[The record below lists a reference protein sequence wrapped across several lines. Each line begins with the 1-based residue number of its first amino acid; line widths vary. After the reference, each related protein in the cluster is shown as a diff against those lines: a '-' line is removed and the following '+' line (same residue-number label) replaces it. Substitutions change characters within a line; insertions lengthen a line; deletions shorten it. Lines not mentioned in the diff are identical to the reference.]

1 MKLKGIR
8 VPHKKNTAQSVPV
21 RVPVPKTVTIPM
33 SMHIGRPAK
42 PVVKRGDTVKVGQL
56 IAEADGYISAPIHA
70 SVSGKVQKIDEITT
84 AMGTKVAAV
93 VIESDGLQEVSETVQ
108 PPDVHD
114 LTTFVDAVRH
124 SGSVGLGGA
133 GFPTFVK
140 FSFNNDLSVVDAV
153 VINAAECEPY
163 ITSDT
168 RTLLDRADE
177 VFEGIALLKKYL
189 KVKHYVIGIENN
201 KPEAIAKARELAA
214 KTDGVEVHVL
224 PAAYP
229 QGGEKVLVYNTL
241 GRMIPLGGLPLDEGV
256 VVINVT
262 TLAFIAHYIKTGMP
276 LVEKCLTVD
285 GSAVKEPKNIIA
297 PIGMSIA
304 DVLESAGGC
313 KDDPAKVLYG
323 GPMMGIAVPDL
334 NAPVLKNTNAVIAMD
349 AAEARPPRTT
359 PCINC
364 GACLTHC
371 PLRLDPRAI
380 SKAYRQNDPAEL
392 KALHADLCMEC
403 GCCSY
408 VCPAKR
414 HLVQTNKLAKAVL
427 REYDAR
433 QREKKEGA
441 K

>member
-8 VPHKKNTAQSVPV
+8 VPHKKHTAHSVPE
-21 RVPVPKTVTIPM
+21 RIPVPKLVTIPM

-42 PVVKRGDTVKVGQL
+42 PIVKRGDTVKVGQL

-70 SVSGKVQKIDEITT
+70 SVSGKVQKIDEMTT
-84 AMGTKVAAV
+84 SMGAKVPMV
-93 VIESDGLQEVSETVQ
+93 VIETDGLQEVSEEVT

-114 LTTFVDAVRH
+114 LTTFVAAVRH

-168 RTLLDRADE
+168 RTLLDRADD
-177 VFEGIALLKKYL
+177 VFAGIALLKKYL
-189 KVKHYVIGIENN
+189 GVSRFVIGIENN
-201 KPEAIAKARELAA
+201 KPEAIAKAQELAA
-214 KTDGVEVHVL
+214 KTDGVEVKVL

-241 GRMIPLGGLPLDEGV
+241 GRLIPQGGLPLDVGV

-262 TLAFIAHYIKTGMP
+262 TLAFIAKYIETGMP

-285 GSAVKEPKNIIA
+285 GSAVKEPKNVIA
-297 PIGMSIA
+297 PIGTPIA
-304 DVLESAGGC
+304 DVLEAVGGC
-313 KDDPAKVLYG
+313 KSEPAKVLYG

-334 NAPVLKNTNAVIAMD
+334 STPILKNTNAIVAMD
-349 AAEARPPRTT
+349 EAEARPPKTT

-364 GACLTHC
+364 GACLTNC

-380 SKAYRQNDPAEL
+380 SKAYQKGDAEEL
-392 KALHADLCMEC
+392 KALCVDLCMEC

-414 HLVQTNKLAKAVL
+414 HLVQTNKLGKAML
-427 REYDAR
+427 RAYLDR
-433 QREKKEGA
+433 QKKEQEA
-441 K
+441 KK

>member
-8 VPHKKNTAQSVPV
+8 VPHKKHTAASAPQ
-21 RVPVPKTVTIPM
+21 RIPVPKLVTIPM

-42 PVVKRGDTVKVGQL
+42 PIVKRGDLVKVGQL
-56 IAEADGYISAPIHA
+56 IAEADGYISAPVHA
-70 SVSGKVQKIDEITT
+70 SVSGKVQKIDEMVT
-84 AMGTKVAAV
+84 AMGAKVQVV
-93 VIESDGLQEVSETVQ
+93 VIESDGMQEISEEVKPPEVS
-108 PPDVHD
+108 D
-114 LTTFVDAVRH
+114 LMSFVEAVKS

-168 RTLLDRADE
+168 RTLLDRADD
-177 VFEGIALLKKYL
+177 VFAGIGLLKKYL
-189 KVKHYVIGIENN
+189 HVPRYVIGIEDN
-201 KPEAIAKARELAA
+201 KPDAIAKARALAA
-214 KTDGVEVHVL
+214 KTEGVEVQVL
-224 PAAYP
+224 PAMYP

-241 GRMIPLGGLPLDEGV
+241 GRLIPQGGLPLDVGV

-262 TLAFIAHYIKTGMP
+262 TLAFIAKYIETGMP

-285 GSAVKEPKNIIA
+285 GSAVKEPKNVIA
-297 PIGMSIA
+297 PIGTPIA

-313 KDDPAKVLYG
+313 KSEPAKVLYG

-334 NAPVLKNTNAVIAMD
+334 SAPVLKNTNAIVVMD
-349 AAEARPPRTT
+349 EAEARPPKTT

-364 GACLTHC
+364 GACLTNC

-380 SKAYRQNDPAEL
+380 AKAYKKNEPEEL
-392 KALHADLCMEC
+392 KALCVDLCMEC

-414 HLVQTNKLAKAVL
+414 HLVQTNKLAKAVV
-427 REYDAR
+427 RSYDAA
-433 QREKKEGA
+433 QKAKKEGT

>member
-1 MKLKGIR
+1 
-8 VPHKKNTAQSVPV
+8 
-21 RVPVPKTVTIPM
+21 
-33 SMHIGRPAK
+33 
-42 PVVKRGDTVKVGQL
+42 
-56 IAEADGYISAPIHA
+56 
-70 SVSGKVQKIDEITT
+70 
-84 AMGTKVAAV
+84 
-93 VIESDGLQEVSETVQ
+93 
-108 PPDVHD
+108 
-114 LTTFVDAVRH
+114 
-124 SGSVGLGGA
+124 
-133 GFPTFVK
+133 
-140 FSFNNDLSVVDAV
+140 
-153 VINAAECEPY
+153 
-163 ITSDT
+163 
-168 RTLLDRADE
+168 
-177 VFEGIALLKKYL
+177 
-189 KVKHYVIGIENN
+189 
-201 KPEAIAKARELAA
+201 
-214 KTDGVEVHVL
+214 
-224 PAAYP
+224 
-229 QGGEKVLVYNTL
+229 
-241 GRMIPLGGLPLDEGV
+241 
-256 VVINVT
+256 
-262 TLAFIAHYIKTGMP
+262 MP

>member
-8 VPHKKNTAQSVPV
+8 VPHKKNTAQSVP
-21 RVPVPKTVTIPM
+21 
-33 SMHIGRPAK
+33 
-42 PVVKRGDTVKVGQL
+42 
-56 IAEADGYISAPIHA
+56 
-70 SVSGKVQKIDEITT
+70 VQKIDEITT

-189 KVKHYVIGIENN
+189 KVKRYVIGIENN
-201 KPEAIAKARELAA
+201 KPDAIVFAGIDLIEKYLKVKRFVIGIEGNKPEAIAKAQALAA

-334 NAPVLKNTNAVIAMD
+334 SAPVLKNTNAVIAMD

>member
-8 VPHKKNTAQSVPV
+8 VPHKKHTADSMPQ
-21 RVPVPKTVTIPM
+21 RIPVPKLVTIPM

-42 PVVKRGDTVKVGQL
+42 PIVKRGDTVKVGQL
-56 IAEADGYISAPIHA
+56 IAEADGYISAPVHA
-70 SVSGKVQKIDEITT
+70 SVSGKVQKIDEMIT
-84 AMGTKVAAV
+84 AMGAKVQTV
-93 VIESDGLQEVSETVQ
+93 VIETDGLQEVSEEVK
-108 PPDVHD
+108 PPEVND
-114 LTTFVDAVRH
+114 LTSFVAAVKN

-168 RTLLDRADE
+168 RTLLDRADD
-177 VFEGIALLKKYL
+177 VFAGIELLKKYL
-189 KVKHYVIGIENN
+189 HVPRYVIGIEDN
-201 KPEAIAKARELAA
+201 KPEAIKKARALAA
-214 KTDGVEVHVL
+214 KTEGVEVHVL
-224 PAAYP
+224 PAQYP

-241 GRMIPLGGLPLDEGV
+241 GRLIPQGGLPLDVGV

-262 TLAFIAHYIKTGMP
+262 TLAFIAKYIETGMP

-285 GSAVKEPKNIIA
+285 GSAVREPKNVIA
-297 PIGMSIA
+297 PIGASIA
-304 DVLESAGGC
+304 DVIESAGGC
-313 KDDPAKVLYG
+313 KSEPAKVLYG

-334 NAPVLKNTNAVIAMD
+334 SAPILKNTNAIVVMD
-349 AAEARPPRTT
+349 EAEARPPKTT
-359 PCINC
+359 ACINC
-364 GACLTHC
+364 GACLTNC

-380 SKAYRQNDPAEL
+380 AKAYKKNEPEEL
-392 KALHADLCMEC
+392 KALCVDLCMEC

-414 HLVQTNKLAKAVL
+414 HLVQTNKLAKAVV
-427 REYDAR
+427 RSYDAA
-433 QREKKEGA
+433 QKAKKEGT